1 MAYGIRFAESV
12 KDQIRQLSAR
22 QRAQLIDAV
31 EQQLSHEPMV
41 ETRNRKP
48 LRPNPLAPW
57 ELRVGDLRVFY
68 EVATGENEVRVLAVG
83 QKRGNTVWVGG
94 KEVPL

>member
-12 KDQIRQLSAR
+12 KVQLRQLSAS
-22 QRAQLIDAV
+22 QRAQILDAIV
-31 EQQLSHEPMV
+31 QQLSHEPMV

-57 ELRVGDLRVFY
+57 ELRVGDLRAFY
-68 EVATGENEVRVLAVG
+68 EVATLENEVQILAVG
-83 QKRGNTVWVGG
+83 QKRGNSLWIEG
-94 KEVPL
+94 KEVRL